1 MNQNKTKYNLSN
13 WELVSVNPNDKNWDW
28 KDLFCFWGNN
38 IQSVI
43 GFSLIASLY
52 LVYELNVLVVLLG
65 TLIASAFIYFLA
77 NLVGKPSQKY
87 GLPFSVILRSSIGI
101 KGAKYFAL
109 FRGLVGIFM
118 FGIQTYFLSRLFS
131 FLIRISIFSF
141 DNSILDDD
149 IFLIF
154 LLGLNIIDWSSFV
167 FTIILQAFLFSKNH
181 QFNRSIIRFSAVT
194 VYSGMLIFFLV
205 VFLNDVRVVSAAFVD
220 IFSIKNLFDKS
231 NIAPLITVVGSI
243 FAYFSIVIINYG
255 DFSRYVKNENE
266 LKKGNLSLIL
276 NLLIFS
282 FFAVFIVIGA
292 DIFLNKNLE
301 NMERILTNPTDIIGK
316 IDNTELTVIV
326 LFFVIVSSVSTNLIA
341 NYVPT
346 QNVLLNLMPT
356 KLNLKSS
363 AIIIALLGF
372 GIGIFWLPLLRQI
385 GILAFVDT
393 FGAFF
398 GPLFGVIVVDYYLI
412 KKTNLSNNDIFSL
425 EKNSLYFYSNG
436 WHIKAIYSIVLGFIF
451 ASATVWNENLMNFQ
465 SYSWIMGAF
474 ISSLTYYLLASK

>member
-1 MNQNKTKYNLSN
+1 VNQNKSKDTLIN

-28 KDLFCFWGNN
+28 KDLFCFWGCN

-52 LVYELNVLVVLLG
+52 LVYELNVFVVLIG
-65 TLIASAFIYFLA
+65 TLLASILVYFLA
-77 NLVGKPSQKY
+77 NLIGKPSQKY
-87 GLPFSVILRSSIGI
+87 GLPFSVILRSSLGVS
-101 KGAKYFAL
+101 GAKYFGL

-141 DNSILDDD
+141 DNSILDND

-154 LLGLNIIDWSSFV
+154 LLGLNIIDWLSFV
-167 FTIILQAFLFSKNH
+167 FTIILQAFLFSKSH

-205 VFLNDVRVVSAAFVD
+205 VFLYDVKIVSAAFAD
-220 IFSIKNLFDKS
+220 IFSINNLFDKT
-231 NIAPLITVVGSI
+231 NLVPLITVVGTV
-243 FAYFSIVIINYG
+243 FAYFSIVIVNYG

-316 IDNTELTVIV
+316 IDNIQLTVIV
-326 LFFVIVSSVSTNLIA
+326 LFLIIFSSVSTNLIA

-346 QNVLLNLMPT
+346 QNALLNLMPK

-372 GIGIFWLPLLRQI
+372 GIGIFWLPLLSQI
-385 GILAFVDT
+385 GILAFIDT
-393 FGAFF
+393 FGAIF
-398 GPLFGVIVVDYYLI
+398 GPLFGVMVVDYYLV
-412 KKTNLSNNDIFSL
+412 KKTNLNNKDIFSL
-425 EKNSLYFYSNG
+425 EKNDLYFYSNG
-436 WHIKAIYSIVLGFIF
+436 WHIKAIYSIVLGFVF
-451 ASATVWNENLMNFQ
+451 ASATIWNVNLINFH
-465 SYSWIMGAF
+465 SYSWIIGAF